1 MTYAGYT
8 VGSNFI
14 SEINRSGLMSV
25 LTKGASILGLIM
37 IGGMTASTVTF
48 TSVLSFPVSGSDP
61 ILLQTYLDSIFKGLV
76 PLSLTLGCLFLL
88 KKRVNI
94 NLIMFGVMGLAIV
107 LALFGI
113 V

>member
-1 MTYAGYT
+1 M
-8 VGSNFI
+8 
-14 SEINRSGLMSV
+14 
-25 LTKGASILGLIM
+25 
-37 IGGMTASTVTF
+37 
-48 TSVLSFPVSGSDP
+48 SGSDP